1 MGLFDKFKKKG
12 DKPSVKD
19 KKSPKKEEK
28 SAKGAAPAGG
38 QGSQPK
44 AGGKKAAKGSIEQ
57 EEVKTEAVVTPDGQL
72 VSAPKKETK
81 KKARP
86 KKEDT
91 GEAYRVLIRPLI
103 SEKNSSLAIFNKYVF
118 EVSPRTNKIE
128 VRKAIKKVY
137 GVDPIKVNIQNEMGR
152 EVRYG
157 RTEGRTKKWKKAII
171 TLPQGQKIDIQE
183 GI

>member
-1 MGLFDKFKKKG
+1 MGLLDKFKKKS

-19 KKSPKKEEK
+19 EKSPKKVEEK
-28 SAKGAAPAGG
+28 KAVKKESA
-38 QGSQPK
+38 
-44 AGGKKAAKGSIEQ
+44 EQ

-72 VSAPKKETK
+72 VNAPKKETK
-81 KKARP
+81 KKVKS

-91 GEAYRVLIRPLI
+91 GEAHRVLIRPLI
-103 SEKNSSLAIFNKYVF
+103 SEKNSSLSIFNKYVF
-118 EVSPRTNKIE
+118 EVSTRTNKIE

-137 GVDPIKVNIQNEMGR
+137 GVDPIKVNIQNEIGR
-152 EVRYG
+152 AVRYG
-157 RTEGRTKKWKKAII
+157 RTEGRTKNWKKAII